1 MRSSYQLRQLGRRAG
16 RQAQRRPI
24 GIGGVG
30 VQKYGRDGRVVNK
43 PRKKLEA
50 QSQKEARSQ
59 SSQSVMR
66 EAFIFSWET
75 T

>member
-1 MRSSYQLRQLGRRAG
+1 
-16 RQAQRRPI
+16 
-24 GIGGVG
+24 

-50 QSQKEARSQ
+50 QSQKEAKSQ